1 MDLGWVGVG
10 LLVVAGLA
18 ILIEVALVAVWAVA
32 IGKRTR
38 KITQWM
44 ETDRVLVE
52 ADLERLRLAI
62 DEMQRLWQPYRKAL
76 RWLRHPLVIALLQSY
91 RRRAA
96 AR

>member
-1 MDLGWVGVG
+1 MTQLGWVGVW
-10 LLVVAGLA
+10 LLVAAGLA

-62 DEMQRLWQPYRKAL
+62 DEMQ
-76 RWLRHPLVIALLQSY
+76 
-91 RRRAA
+91 AA
-96 AR
+96 ARSRDCDPRAFSRARDGKVFAQLD